1 MLSDN
6 AIRTLTELFGA
17 ANVLHEKE
25 DLLTFGYD
33 ATPEIQ
39 HLPDV
44 VVFPTATE
52 QVIALVKFA
61 REEGLP
67 IVPRGSGTGLSGGS
81 VAVNGGIV
89 LCLTRLNKILE
100 IDEEN
105 LTATAQAGVVTLD
118 FFDALSAKGL
128 FYPPDPGSQ
137 KVSTLGGNIAED
149 AGGLRGLKYGV
160 TRDGT
165 HRRIR

>member
-6 AIRTLTELFGA
+6 AIRTLTELIGA

-81 VAVNGGIV
+81 VAVNGG
-89 LCLTRLNKILE
+89 
-100 IDEEN
+100 
-105 LTATAQAGVVTLD
+105 
-118 FFDALSAKGL
+118 
-128 FYPPDPGSQ
+128 
-137 KVSTLGGNIAED
+137 
-149 AGGLRGLKYGV
+149 
-160 TRDGT
+160 
-165 HRRIR
+165 